1 MCLPG
6 CAWAWPPLGNCAEV
20 DACST
25 GAASTS
31 TGDVTTPTTSVSDGV
46 QTVTGYSTNA
56 EDETGTGITAGTA
69 GTTGEPTKPPLIVSL
84 ELTPNPIG
92 FNGPIAVTVDAEH
105 AAGVRMQLETGD
117 VIELAAQEPG
127 VFVGE
132 IAVLTGLENGP
143 HAALLTPWQDL
154 VDGET
159 VEAPYI
165 IALPDPGSQ
174 GFWETGDLIGPG
186 QVAAIDTLPTGEVIE
201 FGTHFSKGQSR
212 CYLRRRDKGGV
223 WGPNDLVD
231 VLPDIGCTAIDL
243 EIDDQGVMFVLADR
257 EGDDGQRWWLAKLP
271 AWGQSAQNVGLGA
284 KGEMAVAVAHHASG
298 MVAVCGTT
306 PTGQLDVVDAMAL
319 MFRPNLPGEPWVG
332 DYRPEG
338 QLAHR
343 ISERTRD
350 CVFAGDAL
358 ALVGEANGF
367 HAQEDV
373 KRDRLFVLRLDTAT
387 KTTTWMVASP
397 GVKLQSGAQAAA
409 VDDLER
415 LVLAGYTCDDDC
427 QPEGDLRIYDAQD
440 TLMWQVSLGSFAN
453 KASAVQDLAWSAA
466 GYAVVATGGP
476 KFHESEFTVRAFA
489 PSQEEALW
497 TFTRKDLQVLHVALA
512 LAIGHYGEVY
522 AGGTGGNGYPA
533 VAFIAG

>member
-6 CAWAWPPLGNCAEV
+6 CAPWPPLLSCAEV

-31 TGDVTTPTTSVSDGV
+31 TGDVTTPTTSVSDGI

-56 EDETGTGITAGTA
+56 EEETGTGTTAGTA
-69 GTTGEPTKPPLIVSL
+69 GATGEPATPPLIVSL
-84 ELTPNPIG
+84 ELTPNPIA
-92 FNGPIAVTVDAEH
+92 FNGPLAVTVNAEH
-105 AAGVRMQLETGD
+105 ASGVRMQLDTGD
-117 VIELAAQEPG
+117 VIELAVQEPG

-132 IAVLTGLENGP
+132 IAVLTGLANGP
-143 HAALLTPWQDL
+143 HTALLTPWQEL

-159 VEAPYI
+159 VEAPYT

-201 FGTHFSKGQSR
+201 FGTHFANGQSR

-231 VLPDIGCTAIDL
+231 VLPDVACTAIDL
-243 EIDDQGVMFVLADR
+243 AVDEQGALFVLADR
-257 EGDDGQRWWLAKLP
+257 QGDDGMRWWLAKIP
-271 AWGQSAQNVGLGA
+271 AWGLGAQNVGLGA

-298 MVAVCGTT
+298 TVAVCGTT
-306 PTGQLDVVDAMAL
+306 PTGQFDVVDAMAL
-319 MFRPNLPGEPWVG
+319 MFRPNLPGEPWVV

-358 ALVGEANGF
+358 VLVGEAYGY
-367 HAQEDV
+367 HGDEKW
-373 KRDRLFVLRLDTAT
+373 KRDRLFVLRLDAAT
-387 KTTTWMVASP
+387 KTTAWMVASP
-397 GVKLQSGAQAAA
+397 GVKLQSGAQAVD
-409 VDDLER
+409 VDDLGR
-415 LVLAGYTCDDDC
+415 LVVAGYTCDDDC

-440 TLMWQVSLGSFAN
+440 TLTWQASLGSFPN
-453 KASAVQDLAWSAA
+453 KTSAVHDLTWSAA

-476 KFHESEFTVRAFA
+476 KFNETAFTVRAFA

-497 TFTRKDLQVLHVALA
+497 TFSRKDLQVLHVALA
-512 LAIGHYGEVY
+512 LAIGRHGEVY
-522 AGGTGGNGYPA
+522 AGGIGANGYPA